1 MLVLAGILPDF
12 RLQSPDGDSATT
24 IAVTAAV
31 GAGVFGVLSALAWP
45 LLVRLLLL
53 VPALVLGL
61 LVFFLNGS
69 LLLLALRLNPSGQS
83 EAAPET
89 AVIVAAV
96 MSAVAS
102 ATGGALAVRDDDA
115 YRRRLY
121 RLADRRRRGGP
132 ACPSAHGT
140 VFLQLDG
147 VGHDVL
153 VAAVGKGL
161 MPTIAR
167 WLGHDTGHDAG
178 QKAGQHGM
186 EHGSRHGVR
195 EHAGRGAGH
204 GMAHGAGNGAGLG
217 PGHGMAHGTGDGAG
231 LGAGRGVARGAGDSA
246 GLGAGH
252 DVEDGAGHAV
262 GQGSGDDAG
271 HSAVHRAAHGMAR
284 GAGDGAG
291 LGPGHGMAYGA
302 GDGAGHA
309 VGPGSGDGA
318 GHDTMH
324 RAGHGM
330 RSLVPGHGA
339 VEDAGRGT
347 GHGDAHGTGHHPGH
361 STAHGPGTG
370 PAYGLR
376 ASTAHGPDA
385 STAPGPGTSSAHGP
399 GPGSAHGRGPGPGH
413 LPGQSS
419 RPRPRPTHRLTPWR
433 TDWSSQTGASQL
445 GILHG
450 SNHDVPAF
458 RWYEKETRE
467 VMVCNRPTSAAELQ
481 RRAVERTGDG
491 GLLSADGAS
500 RGNLFGGGAD
510 EQALVLSIATR
521 RRSPANRSRA
531 GYFAYFSD
539 PANAVRTALSFVA
552 EAAREVGQSTRARL
566 RKERPRVARGGL
578 YPFIRAFATVV
589 ERDVVVAAVM
599 GDLLAGRTAVYADL
613 VAYDEVAHHSGPLG
627 RDAEQV
633 LARLDRSLALIE
645 KVAEH
650 APRPY
655 RIVVLSDHGQSP
667 GETFR
672 ARYGLTLG
680 DLVRAGC
687 GLPVPRRAERT
698 HSGAEARAA
707 VRAALRRPVEEG
719 DERHRPTPDSEPVVL
734 ASGNLG
740 LVSFPDVPHRMSKEE
755 MDARHPALLTT
766 LANHPGIGFLLVR
779 SEEHGGVVLGPY
791 GTEIPV
797 DRLDEEPGPLA
808 GFGPGAVEAVR
819 RTHSFPHTA
828 DIMVNSFHDP
838 ADGEVLSFEEQIG
851 SHGGLGG
858 AQAKPF
864 LLSPL
869 ALSAPVADGEDLIG
883 AEHVHRVLRRWL
895 RESDGPQVPLEPA
908 REERAA

>member
-1 MLVLAGILPDF
+1 MWGVSTLTMLVLAGILPDF
-12 RLQSPDGDSATT
+12 RLQSADGDSATT

-121 RLADRRRRGGP
+121 RLADRRRRDGA
-132 ACPSAHGT
+132 ACPATHGT

-153 VAAVGKGL
+153 AAAVRKGL
-161 MPTIAR
+161 MPTVAR
-167 WLGHDTGHDAG
+167 WLGSAP
-178 QKAGQHGM
+178 
-186 EHGSRHGVR
+186 R
-195 EHAGRGAGH
+195 EGRG
-204 GMAHGAGNGAGLG
+204 
-217 PGHGMAHGTGDGAG
+217 
-231 LGAGRGVARGAGDSA
+231 
-246 GLGAGH
+246 
-252 DVEDGAGHAV
+252 
-262 GQGSGDDAG
+262 QG
-271 HSAVHRAAHGMAR
+271 
-284 GAGDGAG
+284 
-291 LGPGHGMAYGA
+291 
-302 GDGAGHA
+302 
-309 VGPGSGDGA
+309 
-318 GHDTMH
+318 
-324 RAGHGM
+324 RAG
-330 RSLVPGHGA
+330 
-339 VEDAGRGT
+339 
-347 GHGDAHGTGHHPGH
+347 
-361 STAHGPGTG
+361 
-370 PAYGLR
+370 
-376 ASTAHGPDA
+376 
-385 STAPGPGTSSAHGP
+385 SA
-399 GPGSAHGRGPGPGH
+399 
-413 LPGQSS
+413 
-419 RPRPRPTHRLTPWR
+419 PRPSHRLTRWH

-458 RWYEKETRE
+458 RWYEKNTGE

-510 EQALVLSIATR
+510 EQALVLSIAAR
-521 RRSPANRSRA
+521 RRSRETRSRA

-552 EAAREVGQSTRARL
+552 EVGRETGQSTRARL
-566 RKERPRVARGGL
+566 RKERPRVGRGGL
-578 YPFIRAFATVV
+578 YPLVRAFATVV

-599 GDLLAGRTAVYADL
+599 GDMLAGRTAVYADL

-627 RDAEQV
+627 RDTEQV
-633 LARLDRSLALIE
+633 LGRLDRSLALIE
-645 KVAEH
+645 NVAEH

-687 GLPVPRRAERT
+687 GLAVSRKAERT

-719 DERHRPTPDSEPVVL
+719 GERHRPTGRRSEPIVL

-740 LVSFPDVPHRMSKEE
+740 LISFPDVPHRMSKEE
-755 MDARHPALLTT
+755 IDARHPALLTT

-779 SEEHGGVVLGPY
+779 SEEHGGVVLGAY
-791 GTEIPV
+791 GAEIPLDQL
-797 DRLDEEPGPLA
+797 DRTPGPLA
-808 GFGPGAVEAVR
+808 AFGPGAADAVR
-819 RTHSFPHTA
+819 RTHAFPHTA

-838 ADGEVLSFEEQIG
+838 ADGEVLAFEEQIG

-858 AQAKPF
+858 AQARPF

-869 ALSAPVADGEDLIG
+869 ALSAPVGDGEELTG

-895 RESDGPQVPLEPA
+895 RESNGPQVPLRTAP
-908 REERAA
+908 EESAA

>member
-1 MLVLAGILPDF
+1 MRGVRWRRAVSQAGRSAAVWGVSTLTMLVLAGILPDF
-12 RLQSPDGDSATT
+12 RLQSADGASATT
-24 IAVTAAV
+24 IAMTAAV

-121 RLADRRRRGGP
+121 RLADRRRRGGA
-132 ACPSAHGT
+132 ACPATPGT

-153 VAAVGKGL
+153 AAAVRKGL
-161 MPTIAR
+161 MPTVAG
-167 WLGHDTGHDAG
+167 WLG
-178 QKAGQHGM
+178 
-186 EHGSRHGVR
+186 
-195 EHAGRGAGH
+195 
-204 GMAHGAGNGAGLG
+204 
-217 PGHGMAHGTGDGAG
+217 
-231 LGAGRGVARGAGDSA
+231 SA
-246 GLGAGH
+246 PQ
-252 DVEDGAGHAV
+252 
-262 GQGSGDDAG
+262 QG
-271 HSAVHRAAHGMAR
+271 
-284 GAGDGAG
+284 
-291 LGPGHGMAYGA
+291 
-302 GDGAGHA
+302 
-309 VGPGSGDGA
+309 
-318 GHDTMH
+318 
-324 RAGHGM
+324 RAGG
-330 RSLVPGHGA
+330 GA
-339 VEDAGRGT
+339 
-347 GHGDAHGTGHHPGH
+347 P
-361 STAHGPGTG
+361 
-370 PAYGLR
+370 R
-376 ASTAHGPDA
+376 AS
-385 STAPGPGTSSAHGP
+385 
-399 GPGSAHGRGPGPGH
+399 
-413 LPGQSS
+413 
-419 RPRPRPTHRLTPWR
+419 HRLTRWH

-458 RWYEKETRE
+458 RWYEKDTGE

-500 RGNLFGGGAD
+500 RGNLFSGGAD
-510 EQALVLSIATR
+510 EQALVLSIAAR
-521 RRSPANRSRA
+521 RRSRETRSRS

-552 EAAREVGQSTRARL
+552 EVGRESGQSTRARL
-566 RKERPRVARGGL
+566 RKERPRVGRGGL
-578 YPFIRAFATVV
+578 YPLVRAFATVV

-599 GDLLAGRTAVYADL
+599 GDMLAGRTAVYADL

-627 RDAEQV
+627 RDTEQV
-633 LARLDRSLALIE
+633 LGRLDRALALIE
-645 KVAEH
+645 NVAEH

-687 GLPVPRRAERT
+687 GLPVPRKAERT

-719 DERHRPTPDSEPVVL
+719 GERHRPTGRRSEPIVL

-740 LVSFPDVPHRMSKEE
+740 LISFPDVPHRMSKEE
-755 MDARHPALLTT
+755 IDARHPALLTT

-779 SEEHGGVVLGPY
+779 SEEHGGVVLGAY
-791 GTEIPV
+791 GAEIPLDQL
-797 DRLDEEPGPLA
+797 DRTPGPLA
-808 GFGPGAVEAVR
+808 AFGPGAADAVR

-838 ADGEVLSFEEQIG
+838 DDGEVLAFEEQIG

-858 AQAKPF
+858 AQARPF

-869 ALSAPVADGEDLIG
+869 ALSAPVEDDEELIG

-895 RESDGPQVPLEPA
+895 RESNGPQVPLETAPQ
-908 REERAA
+908 ERAA